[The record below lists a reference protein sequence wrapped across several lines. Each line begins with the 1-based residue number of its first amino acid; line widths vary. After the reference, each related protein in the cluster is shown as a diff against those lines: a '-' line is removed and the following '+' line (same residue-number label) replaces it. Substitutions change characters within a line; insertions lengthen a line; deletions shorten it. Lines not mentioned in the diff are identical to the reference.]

1 MKVPL
6 KKFQKKAVRRVLK
19 ALDDA
24 YDVWAE
30 DDDHSAIM
38 LIAPTGSGKTLA
50 ATEVIEGL
58 LDGSDE
64 AQERPTLRVLWLTD
78 SPSLNRQSADKMDR
92 YGDQLSYGKNLV
104 VVDEA
109 YDEEV
114 LAAGTVTFAHIQQLT
129 SSASSW
135 WPNES
140 KGKRNALWQAIAK
153 AVRDHGDEFLLVI
166 DEAHK
171 GIGKERSNGDRDTI
185 IKTCLEGGK
194 NLYDGSL
201 HPAAPVAL
209 VMTATPDNFKAAM
222 VASDRLTPEH
232 RVTVQEVQDE
242 GLLKRRVQVE
252 FSEENQKAH
261 HTLLQSGTE
270 DLHRSQ
276 VWWKE
281 AEDAG
286 FQQVLPALVVQVEN
300 SVSRAEL
307 GERVKTISDK
317 WAELTGSTLPE
328 HAFAHAFG
336 DDGNI
341 RVGNMTLKKVAAEQI
356 EADTWI
362 RVVFFKE
369 ALTTGWDCPRAE
381 VMVSLRPAKDATTI
395 AQLVGRMIRT
405 PGATHAPDPRLESV
419 MLYLPYYRQTEVKK
433 VVGEIA
439 KDTEGALGV
448 ELGSEPTEKNPT
460 LSSEVID
467 KINGLPKY
475 TKPKQD
481 YPDDVER
488 ASDLAEKLV
497 DRGIVSVDQDE
508 NTPEDVLRGL
518 LVAELRRVDRA
529 HKKQVDQRVKD
540 LLEID
545 THRRDFQYAGAE
557 VDSEE
562 EGEGDGS
569 TRRKLVHFRDLD
581 GYFEDAKRRLP
592 GGTGTWYYSALI
604 ADGIAGKRAKMRV
617 AAVAEIADIKKL
629 LNDVAV
635 GQIGEIQKDYEDR
648 VETLGLSE
656 QFKSI
661 WFPPTKPVDGKLYL
675 ANPGRVAT
683 QRARKKGT
691 EVLITDYPLAAKHVW
706 AFERDGAWV
715 YPGSANSWEAAA
727 LSLELDP
734 SRNVVGWYRNPG
746 SGRAAL
752 SVPYYKGTGAKRQL
766 MLLHPDFIFVREID
780 GAFVVDIIDPH
791 LDHGDSRD
799 KWRGLARY
807 AADHSDVI
815 RRAIAVVRI
824 GETDWGLDLAK
835 TSVRESLED
844 PDVNLDEL
852 FQSKGNRRIAG

>member
-6 KKFQKKAVRRVLK
+6 KKFQKKAVRRLLK

-24 YDVWAE
+24 YNVWAE
-30 DDDHSAIM
+30 DDDHTAVM
-38 LIAPTGSGKTLA
+38 LIAPTGAGKTLA
-50 ATEVIEGL
+50 ATELIEGL
-58 LDGSDE
+58 LDGSNE

-104 VVDEA
+104 VVDDA

-140 KGKRNALWQAIAK
+140 KGKKNALWHAIART
-153 AVRDHGDEFLLVI
+153 VNDHGNDFLLVI

-185 IKTCLEGGK
+185 IKTCLEGGI
-194 NLYDGSL
+194 NLYDGAP

-209 VMTATPDNFKAAM
+209 VMTATPDNFKKAL

-261 HTLLQSGTE
+261 HTLLESGTE

-281 AEDAG
+281 AEDEG
-286 FQQVLPALVVQVEN
+286 FQQVTPVLVVQVEN
-300 SVSRAEL
+300 SVSKAEL
-307 GERVKTISDK
+307 GERLKTISDK
-317 WAELTGSTLPE
+317 WVELTGSALPDY
-328 HAFAHAFG
+328 AFAHAFG

-341 RVGNMTLKKVAAEQI
+341 RVGDTTLKKVAAEQI

-419 MLYLPYYRQTEVKK
+419 MLYLPYYSQTEVKK
-433 VVGEIA
+433 VVDEIA
-439 KDTEGALGV
+439 KDTEGTLGID
-448 ELGSEPTEKNPT
+448 LASEPTEKNPA
-460 LSSEVID
+460 LAEEVFD

-475 TKPKQD
+475 SKPKQD

-497 DRGIVSVDQDE
+497 DRGIVSVNEDE
-508 NTPEDVLRGL
+508 ATPEDVLRGL
-518 LVAELRRVDRA
+518 LVAEMKRIDGA

-545 THRRDFQYAGAE
+545 TLRRDFQYAGTE
-557 VDSEE
+557 TDHED
-562 EGEGDGS
+562 EGDIRS
-569 TRRKLVHFRDLD
+569 KTVHFRDLD

-604 ADGIAGKRAKMRV
+604 ADGSPGKKAKMRV
-617 AAVAEIADIKKL
+617 AALAEIADVKKL
-629 LNDVAV
+629 LNTVAE
-635 GQIGEIQKDYEDR
+635 GQIEEMQKDYEDR
-648 VETLGLSE
+648 VETAGLSE

-661 WFPPTKPVDGKLYL
+661 WFPPTKPVDAKLLL

-691 EVLITDYPLAAKHVW
+691 EVEITNYPLAEKHVW
-706 AFERDGAWV
+706 AFERGA
-715 YPGSANSWEAAA
+715 
-727 LSLELDP
+727 
-734 SRNVVGWYRNPG
+734 
-746 SGRAAL
+746 
-752 SVPYYKGTGAKRQL
+752 
-766 MLLHPDFIFVREID
+766 
-780 GAFVVDIIDPH
+780 
-791 LDHGDSRD
+791 
-799 KWRGLARY
+799 RGYTRVA
-807 AADHSDVI
+807 
-815 RRAIAVVRI
+815 AIAGRLLRS
-824 GETDWGLDLAK
+824 T
-835 TSVRESLED
+835 
-844 PDVNLDEL
+844 
-852 FQSKGNRRIAG
+852 

>member
-1 MKVPL
+1 MKVAL
-6 KKFQKKAVRRVLK
+6 KLFQKKAVRRVLK

-24 YDVWAE
+24 YAVWSE
-30 DDDHSAIM
+30 DDDHSAVM
-38 LIAPTGSGKTLA
+38 LIAPTGAGKTLA
-50 ATEVIEGL
+50 ATEIIEGL
-58 LDGSDE
+58 LDGSNE

-92 YGDQLSYGKNLV
+92 YGEQLAYGKNLV
-104 VVDEA
+104 VVDDA
-109 YDEEV
+109 YDEEI

-140 KGKRNALWQAIAK
+140 KGKKNALWHAIAK
-153 AVRDHGDEFLLVI
+153 TVRDHGDDFLLVI

-194 NLYDGSL
+194 NLYDGSP

-209 VMTATPDNFKAAM
+209 VMTATPDNFKKAM

-232 RVTVQEVQDE
+232 RVTVKEVQDE

-261 HTLLQSGTE
+261 HTLLESGTE

-276 VWWKE
+276 LWWKE
-281 AEDAG
+281 AEEAG
-286 FQQVLPALVVQVEN
+286 FQQVTPVLVVQVEN
-300 SVSRAEL
+300 SVSKAEI
-307 GERVKTISDK
+307 GERLKTISDR
-317 WAELTGSTLPE
+317 WAELTGAALPDY
-328 HAFAHAFG
+328 AFAHAFG

-341 RVGNMTLKKVAAEQI
+341 QVGDMTLKKVAAEQI
-356 EADTWI
+356 EQDTWI
-362 RVVFFKE
+362 RVVLFKE

-405 PGATHAPDPRLESV
+405 PGATHAPEPRLESV
-419 MLYLPYYRQTEVKK
+419 MLYLPYYSQVEVKK
-433 VVGEIA
+433 VVDEIA
-439 KDTEGALGV
+439 KDTEGALGI

-460 LSSEVID
+460 LTAGVFD
-467 KINGLPKY
+467 RINGLPKY
-475 TKPKQD
+475 SKPRQD

-497 DRGIVSVDQDE
+497 DRGIVSIGEDE
-508 NTPEDVLRGL
+508 ETPEDVLRGL
-518 LVAELRRVDRA
+518 LVAEMKRVDGA
-529 HKKQVDQRVKD
+529 HKKQIEQRVKD

-545 THRRDFQYAGAE
+545 THRRDFQYAGVAE
-557 VDSEE
+557 EDEDQ
-562 EGEGDGS
+562 GDV
-569 TRRKLVHFRDLD
+569 RRKTVHFRDLD

-592 GGTGTWYYSALI
+592 GGTGTWYYSSLI
-604 ADGIAGKRAKMRV
+604 ADGVAGKKAKMRV
-617 AAVAEIADIKKL
+617 AALAEIPDIKKIL
-629 LNDVAV
+629 AGVAV
-635 GQIGEIQKDYEDR
+635 GQIDEIRRDYEDL
-648 VETLGLSE
+648 VDTLGLSE

-661 WFPPTKPVDGKLYL
+661 WFPPSQPVDGTLVL
-675 ANPGRVAT
+675 VNPGRVAT
-683 QRARKKGT
+683 QRARKSGT
-691 EVLITDYPLAAKHVW
+691 EVEITDYPLAEKHVW
-706 AFERDGAWV
+706 AFEREGEWV

-727 LSLELDP
+727 INLELEA

-746 SGRAAL
+746 SGKAAL
-752 SVPYYKGTGAKRQL
+752 SVPYYKGTGAKKQL
-766 MLLHPDFIFVREID
+766 MLMHPDFIFVREID
-780 GAFVVDIIDPH
+780 GALVVDIIDPH

-799 KWRGLARY
+799 KWQGLAKY

-824 GETDWGLDLAK
+824 GETDWGLNLSK
-835 TSVRESLED
+835 QSVREALDD
-844 PDVNLDEL
+844 PDVTLDAL
-852 FQSKGNRRIAG
+852 FQSMGSRRSAG